1 MPRPTITA
9 FLDHGT
15 VARTID
21 TGVAEAEATMAALAA
36 AGIDF
41 TAVNNQLEDEGI
53 ASFVK
58 SYDALLSGVGSKRSQ
73 LAATPAD

>member
-1 MPRPTITA
+1 MPRPTIIA

-21 TGVAEAEATMAALAA
+21 TGVEEAVATMAALKA

-41 TAVNNQLEDEGI
+41 GAVTDQLEEEGI
-53 ASFVK
+53 AAFNKSFE
-58 SYDALLSGVGSKRSQ
+58 SLLSGVASKRAQ
-73 LAATPAD
+73 LSATPAD